1 MHSPH
6 SAYTKGSSS
15 VLRKTPIILLRANDT
30 PSHTLYMEQDFVSI
44 WNQPP
49 ALLVSSVV
57 NARIAVPGDFTSAEA
72 LEITTIWLSL
82 KMFA

>member
-6 SAYTKGSSS
+6 SAYTKGSSNVS
-15 VLRKTPIILLRANDT
+15 RKTPIILLRANDT

-49 ALLVSSVV
+49 ILHLSSVV
-57 NARIAVPGDFTSAEA
+57 NARIAVLGD
-72 LEITTIWLSL
+72 LPVLRPL
-82 KMFA
+82 KLRLLGCL